1 MGFFGDVWG
10 GIKSAGSAVLGG
22 IESAGETVAH
32 GVGNVLQGKNPFNSA
47 NQGPSNYKS
56 WDEVPWYERAVL
68 NVGSGLESVGK
79 KLGGFVGLDDY
90 VSSSFTD
97 TKNKMKSDI
106 EQKGSSEGW
115 DWGTFGKGYGGY
127 KIYDAL
133 ANDHPN
139 ISASTGSSLEMGAGV
154 SGGGEN
160 PMKVYGGG
168 VNAEQQPPA
177 SGTSLGK
184 ALAVE
189 PDVALQDENYNYN
202 NFNF

>member
-1 MGFFGDVWG
+1 MGYD
-10 GIKSAGSAVLGG
+10 
-22 IESAGETVAH
+22 
-32 GVGNVLQGKNPFNSA
+32 
-47 NQGPSNYKS
+47 S
-56 WDEVPWYERAVL
+56 WSDVPWYERAIL

-79 KLGGFVGLDDY
+79 KIGGFVGLDDY

-97 TKNKMKSDI
+97 TKNKMKSDM
-106 EQKGSSEGW
+106 EQKGSSDGW
-115 DWGTFGKGYGGY
+115 DWGAFGKGTSGY

-139 ISASTGSSLEMGAGV
+139 IAESTGSSFNMGANV

-160 PMKVYGGG
+160 QMKVYSGG
-168 VNAEQQPPA
+168 VNNQA
-177 SGTSLGK
+177 SSSDGGNSLGK

-189 PDVALQDENYNYN
+189 PDAALEDENYNYN

>member
-1 MGFFGDVWG
+1 MGYD
-10 GIKSAGSAVLGG
+10 
-22 IESAGETVAH
+22 
-32 GVGNVLQGKNPFNSA
+32 
-47 NQGPSNYKS
+47 S
-56 WDEVPWYERAVL
+56 WSDVPWYERAIL

-79 KLGGFVGLDDY
+79 KIGGFVGLDDY

-106 EQKGSSEGW
+106 EQKGSSAGW
-115 DWGTFGKGYGGY
+115 DWGAFGKGTSGY

-139 ISASTGSSLEMGAGV
+139 ISESTGSSFNMGANV

-160 PMKVYGGG
+160 QMRVSSGG
-168 VNAEQQPPA
+168 VNNQA
-177 SGTSLGK
+177 SSSDGGNSLGK

-189 PDVALQDENYNYN
+189 PDAALEDENYNYN

>member
-10 GIKSAGSAVLGG
+10 GIKSAGSAVIGG

-32 GVGNVLQGKNPFNSA
+32 GVGNVLQGKNPFDEK

-56 WDEVPWYERAVL
+56 WDKVPWYERAVL

-79 KLGGFVGLDDY
+79 KVGGMVGLEDY

-106 EQKGSSEGW
+106 DQKGSSEGW
-115 DWGTFGKGYGGY
+115 DWETFGKGNGGY

-139 ISASTGSSLEMGAGV
+139 ISESTGSSLDMGAGV

-160 PMKVYGGG
+160 QMKVYGGG
-168 VNAEQQPPA
+168 VNTGQQPPS
-177 SGTSLGK
+177 SGSSLGK

>member
-1 MGFFGDVWG
+1 MGFFGDVWS
-10 GIKSAGSAVLGG
+10 GIKSAGSTVLGG

-32 GVGNVLQGKNPFNSA
+32 GVGNVLQGKNPFDEK

-79 KLGGFVGLDDY
+79 KVGGMVGLEDY

-106 EQKGSSEGW
+106 DQKGSSEGW
-115 DWGTFGKGYGGY
+115 DWNTFGKGYGGY

-139 ISASTGSSLEMGAGV
+139 ISESTGSSLDMGAGV

-160 PMKVYGGG
+160 QMKVYGGG
-168 VNAEQQPPA
+168 VNNQAATPE

-189 PDVALQDENYNYN
+189 LDVALQDENFNYN